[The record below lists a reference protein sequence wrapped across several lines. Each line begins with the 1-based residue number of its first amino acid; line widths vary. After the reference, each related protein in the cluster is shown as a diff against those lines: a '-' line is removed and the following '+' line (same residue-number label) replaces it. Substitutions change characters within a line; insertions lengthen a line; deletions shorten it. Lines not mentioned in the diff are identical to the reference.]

1 VVRTEPGEYVVDI
14 RRRARPWLG
23 LFASVLASAAMLY
36 GAVANISRRDFK
48 HIGLPLTRQ
57 P

>member
-1 VVRTEPGEYVVDI
+1 VQ
-14 RRRARPWLG
+14 RRLDRFRLSAVPQTSADG